1 MVVTVEQMKRL
12 EKKTVELGSSYLQ
25 LMEQAGS
32 AAANLLVERY
42 FLIGKQVVILTGS
55 GNNGGD
61 GYVIARKLM
70 QRGAQVTVVLCKG
83 MPSTQE
89 SQENFRRLDR
99 REIRVLDAEKQPN
112 LSYQALREGD
122 FLVDCIFGTGFRGA
136 VRGTALEVLNQAN
149 RCGGVKVAVDLPSGL
164 SGDSGEV
171 AGEFFHADLTIAL
184 GEKKPV
190 HVTMP
195 AAGGCGEIVTV
206 DIGIPKA
213 AYEGIETHHGQLTKE
228 LFARLGL
235 PLVREAESNK
245 GTYGKLLL
253 ICGSV
258 GMGGAALM
266 ATRAALRCGAGLVKL
281 ATVEQNLFAAYPH
294 FPEAVTIPLKAGE
307 DGTISKAEI
316 PRLLEEAKQAG
327 AVVFGCGL
335 NQSPALEELLRQLL
349 EHCTAPLLI
358 DADGINL
365 LAKHIEWLNH
375 RRGPVILTPHP
386 GEMARL
392 CGKTIAQIQQ
402 DREQTALSFV
412 REYPVV
418 LVLKGHKT
426 LVYDPAGWLWENTTG
441 NPGMARGGSGDVL
454 AGMIGS
460 FLVQPGYTPG
470 QAAAFG
476 VYLHGLAGDLA
487 AAKYSQYAMLPT
499 DLIEA
504 LPEAFLSIL
513 S

>member
-61 GYVIARKLM
+61 GYVIARKLL
-70 QRGAQVTVVLCKG
+70 QRGAQVTVILCKG
-83 MPSTQE
+83 MPSTSE
-89 SQENFRRLDR
+89 SQENFQRLDR
-99 REIRVLDAEKQPN
+99 SEIRVLDAEKQQN
-112 LSYQALREGD
+112 LSYQAIREGD
-122 FLVDCIFGTGFRGA
+122 FVLDCIFGTGFHGA
-136 VRGTALEVLNQAN
+136 VRGTALGVLSQAN
-149 RCGGVKVAVDLPSGL
+149 RCGAMKVAVDLPSGL
-164 SGDSGEV
+164 SGDSGEI

-195 AAGGCGEIVTV
+195 AAKACGEIVTV

-213 AYEGIETHHGQLTKE
+213 AYEGIETHHGLLTKE
-228 LFARLGL
+228 LFSRLGL
-235 PLVREAESNK
+235 PPVREPESNK

-266 ATRAALRCGAGLVKL
+266 ATQAALRCGAGLVKL

-307 DGTISKAEI
+307 DGTISQTQI
-316 PRLLEEAKQAG
+316 PRLLEEVKQAS
-327 AVVFGCGL
+327 AVVLGCGL
-335 NQSPALEELLRQLL
+335 GQSPALEELLHQVL
-349 EHCTAPLLI
+349 ETCTVPLLI

-365 LAKHIEWLNH
+365 LSKHIEWLSECC
-375 RRGPVILTPHP
+375 GPVILTPHP

-402 DREQTALSFV
+402 NREQTALDFGKQHSL
-412 REYPVV
+412 V
-418 LVLKGHKT
+418 LVLKGHNT

-454 AGMIGS
+454 AGIIGS
-460 FLVQPGYTPG
+460 LLAQPGFTPG
-470 QAAAFG
+470 QAAGFG

-487 AAKYSQYAMLPT
+487 AANKSQYAMLPT
-499 DLIEA
+499 DLIET